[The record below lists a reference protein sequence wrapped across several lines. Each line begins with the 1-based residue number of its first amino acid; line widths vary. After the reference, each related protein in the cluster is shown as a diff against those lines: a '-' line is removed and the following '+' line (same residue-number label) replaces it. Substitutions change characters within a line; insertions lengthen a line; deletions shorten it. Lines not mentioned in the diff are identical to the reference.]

1 MEKSSPFG
9 VLKLK
14 RLGRDLPII
23 RRHLAITSHEQVSA
37 RKLKSLILTL
47 MGLVK
52 RDPCRRVRVALK
64 IAMIRYLA
72 TVVEPPL
79 LDDYHLPTPR
89 KNLLID
95 DFSRGD
101 ANLFFRFNREHLHML
116 CGLLK
121 MPDWVWFSNRSKM
134 CGEEIFLRGMYELAG
149 GENQHKISKVFGGEH
164 TLQSRSCSWFIHH
177 VYANFE
183 HLLHDNLQWFMD
195 HGFFE
200 ESARKIGEKMGAEGR
215 GNMMAFFID
224 CNCLPCSV
232 TGGGPAEKGTNAA
245 RWTDALQRA
254 YYNGWKS
261 TLHTVSRWICA
272 GRPHFGAT
280 T

>member
-121 MPDWVWFSNRSKM
+121 MPDW
-134 CGEEIFLRGMYELAG
+134 
-149 GENQHKISKVFGGEH
+149 
-164 TLQSRSCSWFIHH
+164 
-177 VYANFE
+177 
-183 HLLHDNLQWFMD
+183 
-195 HGFFE
+195 
-200 ESARKIGEKMGAEGR
+200 
-215 GNMMAFFID
+215 
-224 CNCLPCSV
+224 
-232 TGGGPAEKGTNAA
+232 
-245 RWTDALQRA
+245 
-254 YYNGWKS
+254 
-261 TLHTVSRWICA
+261 
-272 GRPHFGAT
+272 
-280 T
+280 